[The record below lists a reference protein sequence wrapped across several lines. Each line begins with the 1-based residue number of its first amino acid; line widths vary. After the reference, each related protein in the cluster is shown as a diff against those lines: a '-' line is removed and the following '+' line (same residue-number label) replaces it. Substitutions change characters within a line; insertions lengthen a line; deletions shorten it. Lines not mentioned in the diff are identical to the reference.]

1 MQTLKILHIGPFPPP
16 IHGMS
21 LANKMLRDGLKNK
34 GHNVETIDT
43 NTEKVF
49 GNQSQR
55 GRFSSRR
62 FFTSSFQI
70 LKGITKIIFGRNF
83 NVIYINPSQSV
94 WGYLKYTPFI
104 FASFLRG
111 IPVFIHIH
119 GGYFRTMYDK
129 TAGWKRLLIDQ
140 SLKCLSGAIVLG
152 NSLRCLFEGLLPE
165 DKIYVCPNGVEDE
178 IFASEEEVKDKM
190 NRWKNDDTLR
200 ILYLSNLMKDKGILD
215 LFQAAAILKSKG
227 IMFQLD
233 IAGAIEPEIKEE
245 VERHLGNL
253 KSEATYHGVVTGE
266 RKKQLLRLNHIFCLP
281 TYYPVEG
288 QPISILEAMANG
300 CDIVTT
306 NQGGIKDI
314 VDERYGFFVTKQNP
328 ENLAETL
335 LCAWEKTDVG
345 LIAWEEAKKSYSE
358 HQFVERIE
366 RIFET
371 SRCSYSTFT
380 MSK

>member
-215 LFQAAAILKSKG
+215 LFQAAAILKSRG
-227 IMFQLD
+227 STFHLD

-314 VDERYGFFVTKQNP
+314 VDERYGFFAEKQNP
-328 ENLAETL
+328 ENLAYTL
-335 LCAWEKTDVG
+335 LLAM
-345 LIAWEEAKKSYSE
+345 KKSEAGMTAWREARAFYSE
-358 HQFVERIE
+358 KQFVDRIE
-366 RIFET
+366 KVFL
-371 SRCSYSTFT
+371 
-380 MSK
+380 KKV

>member
-104 FASFLRG
+104 FASSLRG

-119 GGYFRTMYDK
+119 GGYFRTMYNK
-129 TAGWKRLLIDQ
+129 TTGWKRLLIDQ
-140 SLKCLSGAIVLG
+140 SLKRLSGAIVLG

-178 IFASEEEVKDKM
+178 IFASEEEVQDKTS
-190 NRWKNDDTLR
+190 RWENDGTLR

-227 IMFQLD
+227 TTFHMD

-245 VERHLGNL
+245 VERHLENL

-266 RKKQLLRLNHIFCLP
+266 RKKHLLRKNYVFCLP
-281 TYYPVEG
+281 TYYPIEG

-300 CDIVTT
+300 CGIVTT
-306 NQGGIKDI
+306 DLGGIKDI
-314 VDERYGFFVTKQNP
+314 VSEEYGYFAEKQNP
-328 ENLAETL
+328 ENLADTL
-335 LCAWEKTDVG
+335 FLAM
-345 LIAWEEAKKSYSE
+345 KKSEAGITAWREASALYSE
-358 HQFVERIE
+358 KQFVERLE
-366 RIFET
+366 NLFLKNR
-371 SRCSYSTFT
+371 
-380 MSK
+380 

>member
-94 WGYLKYTPFI
+94 WGYLKNTPFI
-104 FASFLRG
+104 FTASLRG

-119 GGYFRTMYDK
+119 GGYFRTMYNA
-129 TAGWKRLLIDQ
+129 TNGWKRFLIDR
-140 SLKCLSGAIVLG
+140 SLKRLSGAIVLG

-178 IFASEEEVKDKM
+178 IFASEEEVQDKTS
-190 NRWKNDDTLR
+190 RWENDDTLR

-215 LFQAAAILKSKG
+215 LFKAAAILRKKG
-227 IMFQLD
+227 TNFHLD

-245 VERHLGNL
+245 VERHLEEL
-253 KSEATYHGVVTGE
+253 KNEITYHGVVSGE
-266 RKKQLLRLNHIFCLP
+266 KKKRLLLNNYVLCLP
-281 TYYPVEG
+281 TKHSHGEG
-288 QPISILEAMANG
+288 QPISILEGMANG
-300 CDIVTT
+300 CAIVTT
-306 NQGGIKDI
+306 DLGGIKDI
-314 VDERYGFFVTKQNP
+314 VDERYGFFTEKQEP
-328 ENLAETL
+328 EFLANTL
-335 LCAWEKTDVG
+335 LLAWSKNHSG
-345 LIAWEEAKKSYSE
+345 MIAWGEASVSYSE
-358 HQFVERIE
+358 KLFVERIE
-366 RIFET
+366 KIFLST
-371 SRCSYSTFT
+371 SHFLPQ
-380 MSK
+380 